1 MSSIDS
7 NSASGYLKL
16 LRNYQF
22 LALWMAQIL
31 AQLVDKILLVLLIAI
46 ATSTDYKDYPI
57 PVNTRESLI
66 MIATTLPAIFF
77 GSIAGIF
84 VDMHPKRQV
93 MILCNVFRGVLV
105 LLIPFVPK
113 ALPLLLAA
121 TFLISALTQVFA
133 PAEQSA
139 IPSIVPESG
148 LMSAN
153 ALFTMTMMTSM
164 IVGYAIGS
172 PLLSGLV
179 AWLPQFKDF
188 SRELLL
194 GGMYLLSGL
203 VLLVIPKNQEIVH
216 PRAEGYSFWGD
227 LIDGFK
233 YVRHNKLIA
242 GAMIQLCVL
251 YGILSALMKLSMN
264 LTELVTNSRADFGY
278 LIAAAGIGLA
288 IGALLLGQF
297 GDRFAHRPLPLVGF
311 VGMAFALVMFAFVSN
326 LWLSLIVSGFLGF
339 HGALIAVPMQTAI
352 QKYTPENM
360 RGKVFGLLNNAEN
373 IAASLPLVLA
383 AVALDLSTSFFGQ
396 KLGFQIVMIACS
408 LIVAFLG
415 IWAWTHTHKALEKVL

>member
-1 MSSIDS
+1 MSSIDP

-22 LALWMAQIL
+22 LALWLAQIL

-93 MILCNVFRGVLV
+93 MIWCNVLRGILVLV
-105 LLIPFVPK
+105 IPFAPK
-113 ALPLLLAA
+113 ALLLLLLI
-121 TFLISALTQVFA
+121 TFLISTLTQAFA

-139 IPSIVPESG
+139 IPLLVPESG
-148 LMSAN
+148 LMPAN
-153 ALFTMTMMTSM
+153 ALFTMTMMTSL

-172 PLLSGLV
+172 PLLTGLEV
-179 AWLPQFKDF
+179 WFPSFKEF

-194 GGMYLLSGL
+194 GGMYLLSGI
-203 VLLVIPKNQEIVH
+203 VLFIIPEREVVH
-216 PRAEGYSFWGD
+216 PKADGFSFWGD
-227 LIDGFK
+227 LVDGFK
-233 YVRHNKLIA
+233 YVRQNKLIA
-242 GAMIQLCVL
+242 GAMIQLFVL

-264 LTELVTNSRADFGY
+264 LTELVTNSRADFGF
-278 LIAAAGIGLA
+278 LIAATGIGLA
-288 IGALLLGQF
+288 IGALILGQY

-311 VGMAFALVMFAFVSN
+311 VGMAFALVMYAFVST
-326 LWLSLIVSGFLGF
+326 LWMSLLISGFLGF
-339 HGALIAVPMQTAI
+339 HGALIAIPMQTAI
-352 QKYTPENM
+352 QKHTPENM
-360 RGKVFGLLNNAEN
+360 RGKVFGLLNNGEN
-373 IAASLPLVLA
+373 IAASLPLALA
-383 AVALDLSTSFFGQ
+383 AVALDLSTASFGT
-396 KLGFQIVMIACS
+396 KLGFQIVMISSS

-415 IWAWTHTHKALEKVL
+415 TWAWTHTHKALEKVL